1 MSNLVG
7 EWTTRPPFVRRI
19 NVMRCHSGIPPNRI
33 GISWSQILTPRD
45 RNIALVSR
53 FLPLRGKMVAC
64 VHVIG
69 EEELLWYFHLDLLSN
84 HDSGS
89 SVLPVTIAAC
99 SFGRTGLSLDI
110 FDSSIIIEIS
120 NERRG
125 SDCALR
131 RHVRCHG
138 NRVAPAHY
146 ATAPIG
152 PPGWD
157 GRRRNPRRAGDLA
170 VQSFAPSG

>member
-69 EEELLWYFHLDLLSN
+69 EEELLWYFHSDLLRN
-84 HDSGS
+84 HDFGS
-89 SVLPVTIAAC
+89 SVLPVTVPVFVRAC
-99 SFGRTGLSLDI
+99 AMRDGGASR
-110 FDSSIIIEIS
+110 
-120 NERRG
+120 
-125 SDCALR
+125 
-131 RHVRCHG
+131 
-138 NRVAPAHY
+138 Y
-146 ATAPIG
+146 AQRMT
-152 PPGWD
+152 
-157 GRRRNPRRAGDLA
+157 LA
-170 VQSFAPSG
+170 